1 MDNSRPPHNGHQA
14 REFSVTADEVTCQQ
28 FVELVTDY
36 FEGALE
42 PHTLSQVEE
51 HLVMCDWCV
60 TYVEQMQATI
70 ASLREL
76 SEPSA
81 PEPTDS
87 VLAALRAKRGGTM
100 IAYKFLRAGRVGP
113 FSAFQW
119 PEPDVLGACG
129 AGSGRLP
136 TRHSCLPAQRPP
148 VVAG

>member
-60 TYVEQMQATI
+60 TYVEQVQATVD
-70 ASLREL
+70 ALATL
-76 SEPSA
+76 P
-81 PEPTDS
+81 PEPVPGRLLDALS
-87 VLAALRAKRGGTM
+87 AALGEARDRQGEC
-100 IAYKFLRAGRVGP
+100 R
-113 FSAFQW
+113 
-119 PEPDVLGACG
+119 
-129 AGSGRLP
+129 
-136 TRHSCLPAQRPP
+136 
-148 VVAG
+148 